1 MYSKAITKN
10 LKLELKVT
18 DKPNVNG
25 NFAIQLKKV
34 KQQNERKFHCY
45 LNKGFQYDAEV

>member
-1 MYSKAITKN
+1 MYYKAITKN

-25 NFAIQLKKV
+25 SFAIQLKKA
-34 KQQNERKFHCY
+34 KQQNERKFQCN
-45 LNKGFQYDAEV
+45 LNKGSPI